1 MPIFMISLIKAK
13 FIDQKLKGKKLI
25 DQDKIL
31 KIETNLL
38 NIKINQKS
46 LIYRKLIKKNIRT
59 KYLKLFD

>member
-46 LIYRKLIKKNIRT
+46 LIYRKLIKK
-59 KYLKLFD
+59 KYSNKIFKIV

>member
-46 LIYRKLIKKNIRT
+46 LIYQKLIKK
-59 KYLKLFD
+59 KYSNKIFKIV